1 MGMCVCNCH
10 LTKLIDFI
18 GLYLLKRKV
27 MNTLQE
33 FLIDKGYTK
42 IKLKLTKT
50 NHFEIKA
57 TINGVKGI
65 FILDT
70 GASSSC
76 VGFEAIETFK
86 LQAKDSDVKAAG
98 AGATNML
105 TQIAIKNKLKIGK
118 WKKDRVAL
126 ILFNLTHVNSALTA
140 HKAQTVDGIIGAD
153 VLKSAQAIIDYE
165 KKYLYL
171 KL

>member
-1 MGMCVCNCH
+1 ME
-10 LTKLIDFI
+10 
-18 GLYLLKRKV
+18 
-27 MNTLQE
+27 TLQE
-33 FLIDKGYTK
+33 YLINKGYTK

-57 TINGVKGI
+57 TINGVKGL

-70 GASSSC
+70 GASTSC

-86 LQAKDSDVKAAG
+86 LNAKDSKIKAAG
-98 AGATNML
+98 AGATDML
-105 TQIAIKNKLKIGK
+105 TQVSKKNTLKIGK
-118 WKKDRVAL
+118 WKKGKVVL
-126 ILFNLTHVNSALTA
+126 VLFNLSHVNTALTA
-140 HKAQTVDGIIGAD
+140 HNAQPVDGIIGAD
-153 VLKSAQAIIDYE
+153 ILKKSKAVIDYE